1 MSIKVNLP
9 SGGVCSV
16 IGLTGSLPVQGLT
29 GSVGGPGV
37 AGSPGI
43 PAEYKEYMFL
53 CKKDFGFFKSG
64 NYITM
69 LINENPLSEANYLFK
84 AIHLKS
90 KDLLMNFSISKMELD
105 EHFIWGEELRDKH
118 IGDILNEI
126 KND

>member
-1 MSIKVNLP
+1 MSMFNLP

-16 IGLTGSLPVQGLT
+16 IGLTGSLHAQGPT

-37 AGSPGI
+37 AGPPGI
-43 PAEYKEYMFL
+43 PLEYKEYMLL

-64 NYITM
+64 DYITM
-69 LINENPLSEANYLFK
+69 LINENPMSEANYLFK

-126 KND
+126 KNV

>member
-1 MSIKVNLP
+1 MSMFNLP

-16 IGLTGSLPVQGLT
+16 IGLTGSLHVQGPT

-37 AGSPGI
+37 PGPPGI

-53 CKKDFGFFKSG
+53 CKKDFGFIKSG
-64 NYITM
+64 DYTTM
-69 LINENPLSEANYLFK
+69 LINENPMSVANYLFK

-90 KDLLMNFSISKMELD
+90 KDLLMNFSISRMGLD

-118 IGDILNEI
+118 IGDILN
-126 KND
+126 N

>member
-29 GSVGGPGV
+29 GSVGGPGIQGV
-37 AGSPGI
+37 PGI

-53 CKKDFGFFKSG
+53 CKKDYGFFKSG

-69 LINENPLSEANYLFK
+69 LLNSHLIKSQGLFG
-84 AIHLKS
+84 ALHLKS
-90 KDLLMNFSISKMELD
+90 KDSSMNFSISKSQLD
-105 EHFIWGEELRDKH
+105 EHFIWGTELRDKH
-118 IGDILNEI
+118 ISDII
-126 KND
+126 DP

>member
-64 NYITM
+64 DYITM

>member
-16 IGLTGSLPVQGLT
+16 IGLTGSLPVNVWFGTATAGQGLT

-53 CKKDFGFFKSG
+53 CKKDYGFKTG

-69 LINENPLSEANYLFK
+69 LLNSHLFG
-84 AIHLKS
+84 ALHLKS
-90 KDLLMNFSISKMELD
+90 KDSSMNFSISKNQT
-105 EHFIWGEELRDKH
+105 G
-118 IGDILNEI
+118 
-126 KND
+126 

>member
-16 IGLTGSLPVQGLT
+16 IGLTGSLHVQGLT

-53 CKKDFGFFKSG
+53 CKKDYGFFKSG

-69 LINENPLSEANYLFK
+69 LLNSHLFG
-84 AIHLKS
+84 ALHLKS
-90 KDLLMNFSISKMELD
+90 KDSSMNFSISKSQLD
-105 EHFIWGEELRDKH
+105 EHFIWGTELRDKH
-118 IGDILNEI
+118 ISDII
-126 KND
+126 YP

>member
-1 MSIKVNLP
+1 MSMFNLP

-16 IGLTGSLPVQGLT
+16 IGLTGSLHVQGPT

-43 PAEYKEYMFL
+43 SVEYKEYMFL

-64 NYITM
+64 DYITM
-69 LINENPLSEANYLFK
+69 LINLYLFGPLE
-84 AIHLKS
+84 LKS
-90 KDLLMNFSISKMELD
+90 KDSLMNFTISKNQLD

-118 IGDILNEI
+118 IGDILNSIDTQII
-126 KND
+126 K